1 MTNRPR
7 LLVLLATMALP
18 MMLGACADLPLNK
31 PSEWG
36 TPSRAEETGA
46 VGTTPQTAEPGES
59 SGSADAVN
67 ELVTSSRA
75 AKASGDYTHAL
86 ADIERAVRIEPRNPY
101 LWIEL
106 GEIHLLQDDPR
117 RAASMARKA
126 MSVAGDNRE
135 AKIAAESLL
144 QRASGS

>member
-1 MTNRPR
+1 MTIRR
-7 LLVLLATMALP
+7 LLFVLAVLPLA
-18 MMLGACADLPLNK
+18 LGACAEFPLNK

-36 TPSRAEETGA
+36 TPSAPDETGT
-46 VGTTPQTAEPGES
+46 VGTTPETSGQDGA

-75 AKASGDYTHAL
+75 AKASGDYAHAL
-86 ADIERAVRIEPRNPY
+86 ADIERAVRIEPRNPW

-135 AKIAAESLL
+135 AKAAAERLL

>member
-1 MTNRPR
+1 MTRQLKLFVLI
-7 LLVLLATMALP
+7 LLP
-18 MMLGACADLPLNK
+18 LGLSGCANLPLNK

-36 TPSRAEETGA
+36 SPTTSPSGGTGG
-46 VGTTPQTAEPGES
+46 VGTAPEAGEQDAT

-67 ELVTSSRA
+67 QLVTSSRA
-75 AKASGDYTHAL
+75 ARANGDYAHAL

-106 GEIHLLQDDPR
+106 GEIYLLQDDPQ

-126 MSVAGDNRE
+126 MSIAGEDRA
-135 AKIAAESLL
+135 AKVAAESLL
-144 QRASGS
+144 ERASGM

>member
-1 MTNRPR
+1 MTRQLQ
-7 LLVLLATMALP
+7 LLMLILLP
-18 MMLGACADLPLNK
+18 LGMSGCADLSLNR

-36 TPSRAEETGA
+36 AASTSASGAPGA
-46 VGTTPQTAEPGES
+46 VGTVPEAGEADTS

-75 AKASGDYTHAL
+75 AKATGDYVHAL

-106 GEIHLLQDDPR
+106 GEIYLLQDDPR

-126 MSVAGDNRE
+126 MSVAGENRA
-135 AKIAAESLL
+135 AKAAAESLL
-144 QRASGS
+144 ERATGS